1 MTSPR
6 MPGHMA
12 ESDEIVEMTP
22 AFSPESDPGEI
33 VDLTPAFTPEGAT
46 TESGDMAS
54 TVQGDVLRSQP
65 EEIST
70 IAQPA
75 VPERTSNERR
85 VASSPPVPPFVSEP
99 TREAPQEAP
108 REKRTQT
115 IGKRWKSV
123 LLVIAGVAA
132 LAFAGNRV
140 LGKSLGNGSV
150 SSTTANTGTQSTPMP
165 AASTPAPKS
174 VPIGNKMV
182 TTTTGPLILLNP
194 GVVRQGTSVSV
205 TGSGFDVG
213 AVVDLT
219 IKRQGA
225 TTALASTFVQSDK
238 GGTFSGASLSVPMSL
253 SSGTFTVVARERN
266 SSNTAQA
273 VGTVAGGAPQV
284 KLGLQVGKPG
294 DVVVLALHGFAPG
307 ETIKVYWNT
316 LSAQPL
322 TTFQADS
329 GGSVGQDKLQVPNGA
344 VGNNTFLFVGAQSQS
359 LVAANFLVLQ
369 LYPTVKLSSY
379 ALQADNLM
387 SFSGTGFGPGERVF
401 VFLNTT
407 NGQPLAVVPT
417 DSSGSFKNAP
427 GFKLPFVLKGKQTL
441 IFMGEQS
448 RAPNAVSFTVM
459 PYAPVVQASTYGG
472 LPGTTITF
480 YVAGFARDEVV
491 HVYAGHT
498 KSSMGTMVNCFQ
510 TNETGKA
517 AAVGSYLIPG
527 NAQGTVGF
535 ALVGT
540 KSGGVGTTSVTVSAP
555 PAPVQTSP
563 QAPFTCPLDPPTQP
577 SQPSLPSQPPASATP
592 GAP

>member
-12 ESDEIVEMTP
+12 ESDEIVDMTP

-33 VDLTPAFTPEGAT
+33 VDLTPAFTPEAAT

-65 EEIST
+65 EEIPT
-70 IAQPA
+70 IARPA
-75 VPERTSNERR
+75 VPERTSNEHRA
-85 VASSPPVPPFVSEP
+85 ASSPPPVPPFVSEP
-99 TREAPQEAP
+99 THEAPQEVP
-108 REKRTQT
+108 REKRLQT
-115 IGKRWKSV
+115 MGRRWKSL

-132 LAFAGNRV
+132 LVFAGNRV
-140 LGKSLGNGSV
+140 LGKSLGNGFV
-150 SSTTANTGTQSTPMP
+150 SSTTASTGTQS
-165 AASTPAPKS
+165 ASASTPAPKT
-174 VPIGNKMV
+174 VQIGNKPV
-182 TTTTGPLILLNP
+182 TTTAGPFILLNP
-194 GVVRQGTSVSV
+194 GVVRQGTSISV

-213 AVVDLT
+213 AVVDLSV
-219 IKRQGA
+219 KRQGSS
-225 TTALASTFVQSDK
+225 TTLASTFVQADK
-238 GGTFSGASLSVPMSL
+238 GGTFGGASLTMPMSL
-253 SSGTFTVVARERN
+253 SSGSFTVVAQERH
-266 SSNTAQA
+266 SSHAAQA
-273 VGTVAGGAPQV
+273 IGTVAGGAPQV

-294 DVVVLALHGFAPG
+294 DAVVLALHGFAPG
-307 ETIKVYWNT
+307 ERIKVYWNT
-316 LSAQPL
+316 LSGQPL

-387 SFSGTGFGPGERVF
+387 SFSGTGFGPSERVF
-401 VFLNTT
+401 VFLNNTT
-407 NGQPLAVVPT
+407 GQPLAVVPT
-417 DSSGSFKNAP
+417 DNSGAFKNAP
-427 GFKLPFVLKGKQTL
+427 GFALPFVLKGKQTL

-448 RAPNAVSFTVM
+448 RAANAVSFTVL
-459 PYAPVVQASTYGG
+459 PYAPVVQPSTYGG
-472 LPGTTITF
+472 FPGTAITF
-480 YVAGFARDEVV
+480 YVSGFARNEVV

-498 KSSMGTMVNCFQ
+498 KSSMGTLVNCFQ
-510 TNETGKA
+510 TNDKGKA

-540 KSGGVGTTSVTVSAP
+540 KSGGVGAASVTVSAP

-577 SQPSLPSQPPASATP
+577 SQPPASATP